1 MSRHI
6 CSIIFLGFIL
16 ALTSCAKRG
25 TPDGGPKDED
35 PPVYVRA
42 NPENFTTN
50 FDSRE
55 IRIFFDEYIK
65 LENAQQQIMISPPM
79 DPRPEITP
87 MGTASRS
94 IRIRIND
101 TLEPNTT
108 YAINF
113 GRSIIDNNEANPLEF
128 FQYVFSTGSYIDS
141 LSVTGRISD
150 ATLREPDPFVSVV
163 LYEVDSVY
171 NDSVVYRDLPRYIT
185 NTLDSARTFQLNNL
199 KAGTYQLLAVK
210 DNNQNYTFEPDT
222 DKIAFA
228 DEYITIPSDE
238 EIDLRLFKEV
248 PALKFSR
255 IQQKGGQQLIFGYR
269 GKFKRDSLQI
279 EMISPTPEGFE
290 SRITKEP
297 GKDTLNYW
305 YKPQLERDSLRFV
318 VTAPGYRDT
327 LVARVKP
334 MERDSLQFTF
344 EPKEALAF
352 NREVRIRPNRPLA
365 ETADSL
371 IQIVN
376 QDTLDI
382 PFTSRY
388 DRNENQLALDFKKE
402 ENQTYNVTVFPGALK
417 DFFGRDNDT
426 IRAQFRTRSL
436 SDYGNV
442 SINLQNVK
450 QFPVIVQLTN
460 EKGVVQAEKYSTGE
474 STLNFRY
481 LNPGKYLLR
490 IIYDTNEN
498 GIWDTGAYLQR
509 RQPEEMVYF
518 PEVLDVRANWDVTQ
532 TFRLE

>member
-1 MSRHI
+1 MN
-6 CSIIFLGFIL
+6 
-16 ALTSCAKRG
+16 SCAKRG
-25 TPDGGPKDED
+25 TPDGGPRDED

-50 FDSRE
+50 FDSKE

-87 MGTASRS
+87 MGTASRF

-108 YAINF
+108 YAVNF
-113 GRSIIDNNEANPLEF
+113 GTSIIDNNEGNPLEF

-141 LSVTGRISD
+141 LSVSGRISD
-150 ATLREPDPFVSVV
+150 AALREPDPFVSVV

-199 KAGTYQLLAVK
+199 KAGTYQLLAIK
-210 DNNQNYTFEPDT
+210 DENQNYTFEPDT

-228 DEYITIPSDE
+228 DEYITIPSDNE
-238 EIDLRLFKEV
+238 YDLRLFKEV

-255 IQQKGGQQLIFGYR
+255 IEQKSQQQLIFGYR
-269 GKFKRDSLQI
+269 GKFQRDSLEI
-279 EMISPTPEGFE
+279 EMISPTPQEFE

-305 YKPQLERDSLRFV
+305 YRPQLERDSLKFV

-327 LVARVKP
+327 LIARIKP
-334 MERDSLQFTF
+334 MEKDSLQFTF
-344 EPKEALAF
+344 EPKDALAF
-352 NREVRIRPNRPLA
+352 DREVRIKPNRPLTG
-365 ETADSL
+365 TADSL
-371 IQIVN
+371 IKIVN
-376 QDTLDI
+376 QDTLEI
-382 PFTSRY
+382 PFESRY
-388 DRNENQLALDFKKE
+388 DQNENHLALNFEKE
-402 ENQTYNVTVFPGALK
+402 ENQTYNITALPGAFR
-417 DFFGRDNDT
+417 DFFGETNDT
-426 IRAQFRTRSL
+426 LNTQFRTRSL

-442 SINLQNVK
+442 TINLQNVD
-450 QFPVIVQLTN
+450 QFPIIVQLTDEN
-460 EKGVVQAEKYSTGE
+460 GIVQAEKYSTGE
-474 STLNFRY
+474 TTIDFRY
-481 LNPGKYLLR
+481 MNPGKYLLR
-490 IIYDTNEN
+490 LVYDTNEN
-498 GIWDTGAYLQR
+498 QIWDTGAYLQR
-509 RQPEEMVYF
+509 KQPEEIIYF
-518 PEVLDVRANWDVTQ
+518 PETLDVRANWDVTQ